1 MFIRINP
8 ASAVPV
14 YRQIL
19 DQIQYQIASRR
30 LSPGDR
36 LPSVRI
42 LARQIA
48 ANQNTI
54 LKVYD
59 QLATEGLIERRQG
72 DGCFVADGAPVLRL
86 AERRRRLRE
95 TLSEAAVQAR
105 LFDIAAEDVHEM
117 LSQEIDAIAGGESE
131 ASTGGSRQAG
141 TSGIQPV
148 KSGGRGT

>member
-30 LSPGDR
+30 LSPGER
-36 LPSVRI
+36 LPSVRT

-95 TLSEAAVQAR
+95 TLGEAAVQAS
-105 LFDIAAEDVHEM
+105 LFDIASEEVHEM
-117 LSQEIDAIAGGESE
+117 LTQEIDAIAGGEPDARNVGQA
-131 ASTGGSRQAG
+131 ASGA
-141 TSGIQPV
+141 QPL

>member
-14 YRQIL
+14 YRQIY
-19 DQIQYQIASRR
+19 DQIQYQIATRR

-36 LPSVRI
+36 LPSVRE
-42 LARQIA
+42 LARKLA

-59 QLATEGLIERRQG
+59 QLATAKLIERRQG
-72 DGCFVADGAPVLRL
+72 DGCFITNAAPVLRL

-105 LFDIAAEDVHEM
+105 LFDIPSPEAHDIFT
-117 LSQEIDAIAGGESE
+117 QEIESIAGAE
-131 ASTGGSRQAG
+131 
-141 TSGIQPV
+141 PV
-148 KSGGRGT
+148 DSGGHSA

>member
-19 DQIQYQIASRR
+19 DQIQTQIASRR
-30 LSPGDR
+30 LSPGER

-59 QLATEGLIERRQG
+59 QLAAEGLIERRQG
-72 DGCFVADGAPVLRL
+72 DGCFVAEGAPVLRL

-95 TLSEAAVQAR
+95 SLAAAAVQAR
-105 LFDIAAEDVHEM
+105 LFDIASDDVHDM
-117 LSQEIDAIAGGESE
+117 LTQELESIAGAEP
-131 ASTGGSRQAG
+131 A
-141 TSGIQPV
+141 
-148 KSGGRGT
+148 KSGGRAT